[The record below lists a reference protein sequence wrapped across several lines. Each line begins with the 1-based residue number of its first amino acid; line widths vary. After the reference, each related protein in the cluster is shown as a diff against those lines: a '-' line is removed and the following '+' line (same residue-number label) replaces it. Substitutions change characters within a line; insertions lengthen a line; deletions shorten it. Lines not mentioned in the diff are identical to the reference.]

1 MSKNLECKTKDELLE
16 IKSRNE
22 AELKRLENRQKY
34 LDSQIRKLT
43 RNERT
48 HRLCNRGAMLEKYL
62 GSPELL
68 TDEQVNTILKIA
80 FHNRAV
86 GELIERFKSDNEN
99 TTL

>member
-1 MSKNLECKTKDELLE
+1 MSKNLEGKTKDELLE

-34 LDSQIRKLT
+34 LDSQITKLT
-43 RNERT
+43 RRERT
-48 HRLCNRGAMLEKYL
+48 HRLCTRGAMLEKYL

-80 FHNRAV
+80 FHSRTV
-86 GELIERFKSDNEN
+86 GELIERFKTDNEN

>member
-1 MSKNLECKTKDELLE
+1 MSRNLEGKTKDELLE

-48 HRLCNRGAMLEKYL
+48 HRFCNRGAMLEKYL

-68 TDEQVNTILKIA
+68 TDEQVNMILKIA
-80 FHNRAV
+80 FHNRTV
-86 GELIERFKSDNEN
+86 GELIERFKTDNEN